1 MSGRSK
7 RVAWEKAMDV
17 LGAQISAKVEHVNE
31 AVERAV
37 EKTASKAARDL
48 RQEKYLPR
56 TVPTDSSKNNSKR
69 TKLGVHSKAIR
80 NKDGGKRE
88 PGTYKAHFSQKKMSK
103 ISKSKSDF
111 RRIVYVKS
119 PEYRLTHLLENGHRV
134 SNKFGFTGKYTRS
147 VKHFQPAEEQAEK
160 DLLKYA
166 KEEVKASLGAPL

>member
-1 MSGRSK
+1 MSGRSE
-7 RVAWEKAMDV
+7 RVKWERAMDV
-17 LGAQISAKVEHVNE
+17 LGAQISDKVEDVTE

-37 EKTASKAARDL
+37 EKTAAKTAKDL
-48 RQEKYLPR
+48 RQKKYLP
-56 TVPTDSSKNNSKR
+56 TIVPPDPSKNRSKR
-69 TKLGVHSKAIR
+69 TKLGVHTGTIR
-80 NKDGGKRE
+80 NKGGGSRK
-88 PGTYKAHFSQKKMSK
+88 PGTYKEYFSQKKMSK

-134 SNKFGFTGKYTRS
+134 ANKYGYTGKHTRP
-147 VKHFQPAEEQAEK
+147 VKHFEPAEEQAEK